1 MVSESRDLKKGIVT
15 FWMLVFQSISFTA
28 PAIAV
33 GATMTGAA
41 AFALGALPL
50 TYLLALFA
58 VLAAGFAVY
67 VFSKKVASSGG
78 YYRYIER
85 GFGPRTGG
93 FGGWV
98 YMLYTVIGGTPFIY
112 FETSL
117 VLVYGLQI
125 LGYNLPSW
133 AWYPIGIVVAAV
145 AFIFAYSGIKN
156 SLIYSMYT
164 GSIEMIIL
172 IVVAVFILLHTP
184 HPVNLNVFTPKYSP
198 TGWEGVALG
207 LVFAFTSLSGWGS
220 MAFLG
225 TEAKSAHLNMRKGV
239 IVVVLILTTL
249 FLFMSYVMTVGWGV
263 QNMGTYFTN
272 FIPGMVL
279 ALRDGGIILAVIFFI
294 FMVNSGMVDTLA
306 IINAGAR
313 DMYTMAK
320 DGLLIKKLS
329 LTHPVHKSPH
339 MALILQT
346 IVGLIIFTVTG
357 WLFGPLNG
365 FLVTGLWT
373 GVGTLIDHIL
383 LNTSLPLYFRKVKSL
398 RWTYVVVPA
407 IASAIYLFAIYG
419 SFLSINIYIIIGTIV
434 LVIWLLVGGIIYSF
448 KKGIRIVLEEGEEI

>member
-1 MVSESRDLKKGIVT
+1 
-15 FWMLVFQSISFTA
+15 
-28 PAIAV
+28 
-33 GATMTGAA
+33 
-41 AFALGALPL
+41 
-50 TYLLALFA
+50 
-58 VLAAGFAVY
+58 
-67 VFSKKVASSGG
+67 
-78 YYRYIER
+78 
-85 GFGPRTGG
+85 
-93 FGGWV
+93 
-98 YMLYTVIGGTPFIY
+98 
-112 FETSL
+112 
-117 VLVYGLQI
+117 
-125 LGYNLPSW
+125 
-133 AWYPIGIVVAAV
+133 
-145 AFIFAYSGIKN
+145 
-156 SLIYSMYT
+156 MYT
-164 GSIEMIIL
+164 GSIEMMIL

-198 TGWEGVALG
+198 TGWGGVALG
-207 LVFAFTSLSGWGS
+207 LVFAFTSLSGCGS

-225 TEAKSAHLNMRKGV
+225 TEAKNAHLNMRKGV
-239 IVVVLILTTL
+239 VVVILILTSL

-279 ALRDGGIILAVIFFI
+279 ALRDCGIILAVIFFI

-320 DGLLIKKLS
+320 DGLLIKKFS

-346 IVGLIIFTVTG
+346 IVGIVIFTVTG

-373 GVGTLIDHIL
+373 GVGTMIDHIL

-407 IASAIYLFAIYG
+407 VASAIYLFAIYG

-434 LVIWLLVGGIIYSF
+434 LVIWLLVGGIIYSY
-448 KKGIRIVLEEGEEI
+448 KKGIRIALEEGEEI